1 VEDVAAAATAVAQF
15 VEAPQFAAGPS
26 RIEAE
31 RSFDAARSWAAL
43 TQGVAIMPPPA
54 TPPTNIAEAA
64 VITAAEF
71 IAVAPQFAA
80 EPLRIEAERWRE
92 AAELALLTVAA
103 AADVVA
109 DTQPL
114 GRRASSRPQLRQLHS
129 RKTARR
135 RGIANDDA
143 CGSHAS
149 TLLSENQFRRAHRSS
164 ASTLQRRPPI
174 SGCP

>member
-1 VEDVAAAATAVAQF
+1 MEDVAAAATAVAQF
-15 VEAPQFAAGPS
+15 VEAPQFAAEASPIEAER

-103 AADVVA
+103 ADVVA
-109 DTQPL
+109 DNQPL
-114 GRRASSRPQLRQLHS
+114 GRRASSRPQLRQTAL
-129 RKTARR
+129 RKK
-135 RGIANDDA
+135 N
-143 CGSHAS
+143 
-149 TLLSENQFRRAHRSS
+149 S
-164 ASTLQRRPPI
+164 AATRDCQRRCVRQSRIYTAFGKSI
-174 SGCP
+174 SPSTS

>member
-15 VEAPQFAAGPS
+15 VEAPQFAAEASPIEAER

-114 GRRASSRPQLRQLHS
+114 GRRASSRPQLRQTAL
-129 RKTARR
+129 RKK
-135 RGIANDDA
+135 N
-143 CGSHAS
+143 
-149 TLLSENQFRRAHRSS
+149 S
-164 ASTLQRRPPI
+164 AATRDCQRRCVRQSRIYTAFGKSI
-174 SGCP
+174 SPSTS

>member
-1 VEDVAAAATAVAQF
+1 VEDVAAATAVAQF

-103 AADVVA
+103 ADVVA
-109 DTQPL
+109 DNQPL
-114 GRRASSRPQLRQLHS
+114 GRRASSRPQLRQTAL
-129 RKTARR
+129 RKK
-135 RGIANDDA
+135 N
-143 CGSHAS
+143 
-149 TLLSENQFRRAHRSS
+149 S
-164 ASTLQRRPPI
+164 AATRDCQRRCVRQSRIYTAFGKSI
-174 SGCP
+174 SPSTS